1 MTARLRQVGVRRIGA
16 GRWRVDLAA
25 DAAWTGGA
33 IPPVAELSLRP
44 ADPGEAPPRI
54 ESVAG
59 SDGRWSLVVAADRDH
74 GVRSYELLVDGG
86 PAWRTGI
93 RLADVGFAEPAPGA
107 GVSAV
112 VEPRPDIDYT
122 ARDFSALQAMLVQAV
137 DQPIGGTLQSNPV
150 AQAVAVIDEMAYL
163 GDALSYQQDAIATES
178 HLSTCRRRVSA
189 LRHAAL
195 LAYQAGERVSS
206 RAWVRI
212 EVAET
217 LTLPAGTRLLAA
229 AHGAGPTL
237 PTRDVHAALA
247 GGAIQFETLEPVTL
261 TTLAIPERHSA
272 DRGGTSIVVEH
283 LGKTLPAAKP
293 LVLVE
298 PDDPS
303 DGPGQVVRVVA
314 VDELEDGRQR
324 LHWPAV
330 DSLPQRLRRV
340 LVRVSIGN
348 LVLVEQRVSW
358 PATRLATPGGGR
370 YRPRLPRGRTAFVY
384 GRGRGDDDRA
394 AAEVLLPLDR
404 PPLPA
409 VHLEERATSLRHWV
423 PRLSLL
429 QSGSGSAVFV
439 VEEETDGVAY
449 LRFGDGVNGTRP
461 RPGSVVTARQATGA
475 GAAGNVGPHAIRHL
489 VRDGD
494 RGRIRRVY
502 NPIAAIGGADPEPL
516 ASIQL
521 RAPDAYRVNDRTVT
535 AADYVEQAKRAGA
548 TDVQA
553 VIVPGGSGPV
563 AVVYVW
569 WGSWADV
576 EAGKLERV
584 RRALR
589 ARQPVGVDLT
599 VRTAIP
605 IAVQV
610 ELVITVEPGFS
621 TERAARELDAVFA
634 HDLLA
639 PDRFGFGTPLYPSDL
654 VDVGLSADGVVDV
667 TVPVLDWQGAPGRPH
682 ARDEL
687 TPPTGRIIRIADDLL
702 APERGRLRY
711 RIRTAS
717 A

>member
-1 MTARLRQVGVRRIGA
+1 MTAQLRQVSVRRMGA

-25 DAAWTGGA
+25 DSAWTGGA

-44 ADPGEAPPRI
+44 AAAGEPPPRV

-59 SDGRWSLVVAADRDH
+59 SDGRWSLVVAAERGH
-74 GVRSYELLVDGG
+74 GARSYELLVDGG
-86 PAWRTGI
+86 PAWRTQI
-93 RLADVGFAEPAPGA
+93 RLADGGFAEPAPGA
-107 GVSAV
+107 GRSAV

-122 ARDFSALQAMLVQAV
+122 ARDFSALQAMLVQAI
-137 DQPIGGTLQSNPV
+137 DRPGGGTLQSDPV
-150 AQAVAVIDEMAYL
+150 AQAVGVIDEMAYL
-163 GDALSYQQDAIATES
+163 GDSLSYQQDVIATES

-189 LRHAAL
+189 LRHASL

-212 EVAET
+212 EVTET
-217 LTLPAGTRLLAA
+217 LTLAAGTRLLAA
-229 AHGAGPTL
+229 AHGAAPTV
-237 PTRDVHAALA
+237 PSRDVHAALA

-261 TTLAIPERHSA
+261 TPSAIREPETA
-272 DRGGTSIVVEH
+272 DRGGTSIVVGDLSEA
-283 LGKTLPAAKP
+283 LPAAKP
-293 LVLVE
+293 LALVE
-298 PDDPS
+298 PDDPA

-314 VDELEDGRQR
+314 VDELADGRHR
-324 LHWPAV
+324 LHWRAA
-330 DSLPQRLRRV
+330 DSLPQRLRTV
-340 LVRVSIGN
+340 PVRVSIGN

-358 PATRLATPGGGR
+358 PATRLATPGDGR
-370 YRPRLPRGRTAFVY
+370 YRPRLPRRRTAFVY
-384 GRGRGDDDRA
+384 GRGRDDDERA

-409 VHLEERATSLRHWV
+409 VRLEERATSLRRWV

-429 QSGSGSAVFV
+429 QSGPGSAVFV
-439 VEEETDGVAY
+439 LEEETDGTAY

-461 RPGSVVTARQATGA
+461 RPGSVVTARQAAGVGA
-475 GAAGNVGPHAIRHL
+475 DGNVGAHAIRHL
-489 VRDGD
+489 VWDG
-494 RGRIRRVY
+494 RRERIRRVY

-535 AADYVEQAKRAGA
+535 ADDYVAQAKRAGA

-553 VIVPGGSGPV
+553 VILPGGSGPV

-576 EAGKLERV
+576 DAGKLERV

-589 ARQPVGVDLT
+589 ARQPVGVDLS

-621 TERAARELDAVFA
+621 TERAALELDGVFA
-634 HDLLA
+634 RELLA
-639 PDRFGFGTPLYPSDL
+639 PDRFGFGTPLYASDL
-654 VDVGLSADGVVDV
+654 VDAGLRADGVVDV
-667 TVPVLDWQGAPGRPH
+667 TVPELDWQGVPGRPH

-687 TPPTGRIIRIADDLL
+687 APPTGRIIRIADDLL
-702 APERGRLRY
+702 APDRGRLRY